1 MSETMHGTPHIFCA
15 TPSKISTA
23 GRWSGTT
30 SDGPGQVQ
38 AGDAPDSR
46 NYICVTSIVL
56 LHYRSADPRACVP
69 GGCAGVKTPRFS
81 VLRGLTRRRGHGLDY
96 SRRKDFGFGG
106 GGVRS
111 RTENPAYL
119 LHFSRRAPLH
129 SNGGGWRA
137 RRFSPVV
144 KRLTCLIDAR
154 IAPPCL
160 NARRLGKCRAHEI
173 PQQRRAHAGASD
185 RRATSSAAS

>member
-119 LHFSRRAPLH
+119 LHFSRRAPLALRERTIAVGRL
-129 SNGGGWRA
+129 SQANGCTRA
-137 RRFSPVV
+137 RLHGRRTACGHHPSDL
-144 KRLTCLIDAR
+144 RCHLT
-154 IAPPCL
+154 
-160 NARRLGKCRAHEI
+160 
-173 PQQRRAHAGASD
+173 
-185 RRATSSAAS
+185 